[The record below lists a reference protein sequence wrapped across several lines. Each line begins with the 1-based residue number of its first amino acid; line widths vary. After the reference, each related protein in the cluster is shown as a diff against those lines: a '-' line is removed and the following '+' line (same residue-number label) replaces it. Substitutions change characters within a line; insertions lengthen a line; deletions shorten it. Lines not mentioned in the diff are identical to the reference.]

1 MFSKKS
7 LILLTL
13 FFIFSCSA
21 KVELTKPIQVSV
33 ASGLK
38 KIPGKYAAY
47 IQTGGWQLE
56 TESTSFA
63 CSAWTFEA
71 DINQPYYNAMKKIL
85 SEIFEDITF
94 TENILSK
101 DEISDFSYLAQ
112 ISILQTSAKANFDFH
127 GTGANFIFFL
137 NSIVSAQ
144 NNEGLIFQKNVSA
157 EGLGQEVRNWTCN
170 AQEGARMAVQN
181 SIEQLIDL
189 STMYLYEGI
198 KKDK

>member
-1 MFSKKS
+1 MLLKKS
-7 LILLTL
+7 FILLTL

-21 KVELTKPIQVSV
+21 KVQITKPIEVSV

-71 DINQPYYNAMKKIL
+71 DINQPYYNAIKKIL

-101 DEISDFSYLAQ
+101 NEISDFGYLAQ

-144 NNEGLIFQKNVSA
+144 NNKGLIFQKNVSA
-157 EGLGQEVRNWTCN
+157 EGLGQEVSNWTCN

-189 STMYLYEGI
+189 SSMYLYEGI
-198 KKDK
+198 KKDE